1 MCVGGWVFLYY
12 DNETLRVGG
21 WMGVFASVTMKC
33 CVCVG
38 GLHDHNEVVRVC
50 VRVGVF
56 VQSQ

>member
-1 MCVGGWVFLYY
+1 LYY